1 MHVHFKF
8 INILCMKER
17 CCDKFLEKTN
27 ATAGKSS
34 KHLWPVQTK
43 LGHLMLKDLMQ
54 KIY

>member
-8 INILCMKER
+8 QYIVHEGER